1 MAIEVFNRREI
12 KYMISDQQ
20 KEELLSIIGNY
31 MESDPYNRDGKTYS
45 ICNLY
50 LDTES
55 DELIRKSLE
64 KPEFKEKIR
73 LRSYGKVPLDATVFL
88 ESKKKFDSVVNKRRT
103 PFILSDAYRYFEDGT
118 LPEVWGGTLQSGGA
132 VQPAGTVSAEPQPAP
147 SKPKMNVQVMR
158 EIDYIMHFYNLKP
171 RVYISYDRLA
181 FFEKNNSDFRLT
193 IDRNIQTRR
202 TDLRL
207 DSPAYGDQLLPEGKW
222 LMEAKAFKAF
232 PLWFVH
238 FLSEHKIYSTSFSKY
253 GAEYKNYLKK
263 GRN

>member
-12 KYMISDQQ
+12 KYMLNDDDRTA
-20 KEELLSIIGNY
+20 LLSIIDAY
-31 MESDPYNRDGKTYS
+31 MDRDPFNKDGKPYT

-73 LRSYGKVPLDATVFL
+73 LRSYGKVALTDKVFL
-88 ESKKKFDSVVNKRRT
+88 ESKKKYDGVVNKRRT
-103 PFILSDAYRYFEDGT
+103 NFILADAYEYFENGRI
-118 LPEVWGGTLQSGGA
+118 PENPVTSEG
-132 VQPAGTVSAEPQPAP
+132 
-147 SKPKMNVQVMR
+147 KPLKMNTQVMS
-158 EIDYIMHFYNLKP
+158 EIDYIMKYYKLKP
-171 RVYISYDRLA
+171 KVFISYDRRA
-181 FFEKNNSDFRLT
+181 YFEKNNSDFRLT
-193 IDRNIQTRR
+193 IDSNIQARR

-207 DSPAYGDQLLPEGKW
+207 DSPAYGTQLLKPGQW

-238 FLSEHKIYSTSFSKY
+238 FLSERRLYKTSFSKY
-253 GAEYKNYLKK
+253 GTEFSKWKMEK
-263 GRN
+263 

>member
-12 KYMISDQQ
+12 KYMLTDED
-20 KEELLSIIGNY
+20 KDALLTIIGNY
-31 MESDPYNRDGKTYS
+31 MDSDPFNKDGKPYS

-50 LDTES
+50 LDTS
-55 DELIRKSLE
+55 ANELIRKSLE
-64 KPEFKEKIR
+64 KPAFKEKIR
-73 LRSYGKVPLDATVFL
+73 LRSYGRVQLSDNVFL

-103 PFILSDAYRYFEDGT
+103 TFKLEDAYNYFENG
-118 LPEVWGGTLQSGGA
+118 EIR
-132 VQPAGTVSAEPQPAP
+132 EN
-147 SKPKMNVQVMR
+147 PKMNAQVMK
-158 EIDYIMHFYNLKP
+158 EIDYIMNFYNLKP
-171 RVYISYDRLA
+171 KVFISYDRLA

-207 DSPAYGDQLLPEGKW
+207 DSPIYGTQLLKEGQW

-238 FLSEHKIYSTSFSKY
+238 FLSSRKIFSTSFSKY
-253 GAEYKNYLKK
+253 GAEYKNFLQSK
-263 GRN
+263 